1 MQCISCHERK
11 DDEMMK
17 FVKVAGYDQFH
28 ASLVAAKQIST
39 CPVQE
44 CQREMPTSPRAVE
57 QGILPQCTGQ
67 SKLLINY
74 VYEEPIQT
82 VDSKP

>member
-1 MQCISCHERK
+1 MQRISCHERK
-11 DDEMMK
+11 DEELMK
-17 FVKVAGYDQFH
+17 SVKVAGYEDFH
-28 ASLVAAKQIST
+28 ASLVAVKQIST
-39 CPVQE
+39 CLVQE
-44 CQREMPTSPRAVE
+44 CQREVPTSPRAVE